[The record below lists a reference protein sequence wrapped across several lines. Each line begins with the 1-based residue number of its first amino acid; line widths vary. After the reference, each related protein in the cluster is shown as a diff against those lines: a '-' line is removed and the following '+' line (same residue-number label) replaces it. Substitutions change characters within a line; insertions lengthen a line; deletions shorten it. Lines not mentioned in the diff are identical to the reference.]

1 MGKKEYGNQP
11 CTRLKT
17 QIFSFVFINPFSI
30 VSVLRGFG
38 YNYRFGRGI
47 IKKKKNK
54 GKGNVFHVCR
64 AEGSSTTGTS
74 WACVVLPHCR
84 SSSWIIHSYPK
95 DGINVIQEG
104 ALSGGCHGME
114 KAAFQPFHT
123 WEELRYF
130 SSEIPS
136 TWLGTRVDGRI

>member
-1 MGKKEYGNQP
+1 MYGQKRIWEPGSYSAENSN
-11 CTRLKT
+11 THVYKSHFNRVNFKGFRLQK
-17 QIFSFVFINPFSI
+17 QIWKRNN
-30 VSVLRGFG
+30 L
-38 YNYRFGRGI
+38 
-47 IKKKKNK
+47 KKKNK

-64 AEGSSTTGTS
+64 AQGSSTAGTS

-104 ALSGGCHGME
+104 ALFGGCHGME
-114 KAAFQPFHT
+114 KAAFQTFHT